1 MAVSMKSRSF
11 LHSRFAVVALL
22 ALSLVTDSCRADE
35 KLPNN
40 AIVPVGKLEKDG
52 YGWEQRHEAVMAA
65 KEKIKP
71 EVVLI
76 GDSIT
81 HFWGGEPDGGKI
93 GNRGT
98 ESWQELFGNRPALNL
113 GFGWDRTQNVLKR
126 IELGELDGIDP
137 KAVVIHIGT
146 NNTAKTVNARDN
158 TPEEIA
164 EAIGLIIDRVQAK
177 CPHAKVILMAIF
189 PRGEKPTDP
198 KRGLLAEINR
208 HLEPLGKKPGVTYLD
223 ITKNWLQPDGTIS
236 RETMPDFLHPNQKG
250 YKIWAEA
257 LKPALP

>member
-1 MAVSMKSRSF
+1 MAVSMKSSAAIF
-11 LHSRFAVVALL
+11 SRLSVISLLAFSFAV
-22 ALSLVTDSCRADE
+22 SSCWSDE
-35 KLPNN
+35 KQPNN

-52 YGWEQRHEAVMAA
+52 YGWEERHAAVMTA
-65 KEKIKP
+65 KEKVKP

-98 ESWQELFGNRPALNL
+98 ESWKDLFGNRPALNL

-158 TPEEIA
+158 TPAEIA

-189 PRGEKPTDP
+189 PRGEKPTDS
-198 KRGLLAEINR
+198 KRVRVAEINR

-257 LKPALP
+257 LKPLLP

>member
-1 MAVSMKSRSF
+1 MKSRSL
-11 LHSRFAVVALL
+11 LHSRFSVIALL
-22 ALSLVTDSCRADE
+22 ALAFAVTSCRSDE

-40 AIVPVGKLEKDG
+40 AIVPVGRLEKDN
-52 YGWEQRHEAVMAA
+52 YGWEERHAAVMAA

-98 ESWQELFGNRPALNL
+98 ESWKELFGGRPVLNL

-146 NNTAKTVNARDN
+146 NNTSKTVNARNN
-158 TPEEIA
+158 TPAEIA
-164 EAIGLIIDRVQAK
+164 EAIGFIIDRVQAK
-177 CPHAKVILMAIF
+177 CPHAKIILMAIF
-189 PRGEKPTDP
+189 PRGEKPGD
-198 KRGLLAEINR
+198 RSRALLAEINR
-208 HLEPLGKKPGVTYLD
+208 HLEPFGKKSGVTYLD

-250 YKIWAEA
+250 YKIWADA
-257 LKPALP
+257 LKPVLP